1 MAKKLQAYKMKQ
13 AALGNEFFEFFKK
26 LAANNNKEWF
36 DVNRKNYELHVK
48 IPFEKLVQS
57 LLEELSKS
65 NKELSLLKPSDCI
78 FRINRDIRFS
88 NDKTPYKL
96 NRSAAISNGGKK
108 NMDFAGFYFEIG
120 PGECA
125 MYAGL
130 YMPSKENVEKIR
142 EHIVQNK
149 TQFLKILNE
158 PGFVKKFGQLQG
170 KGQKRLAP
178 QWKEHA
184 TELPVLFQTQFYIS
198 HQFSPE
204 NAMNTDLLE
213 LLLDLNKSAAALNDF
228 LNKAIQ

>member
-1 MAKKLQAYKMKQ
+1 MKQ
-13 AALGNEFFEFFKK
+13 AVLDTKFFEFFKK
-26 LAANNNKEWF
+26 LAPNNNKEWF
-36 DVNRKNYELHVK
+36 DEHRKEYEQHVK
-48 IPFEKLVQS
+48 IPFENLVRV

-65 NKELSLLKPSDCI
+65 NKELSLLKPADCI

-96 NRSAAISNGGKK
+96 NRSAAISTGGKK

-142 EHIVQNK
+142 EYIIRHK
-149 TQFLKILNE
+149 TQFLNIINA
-158 PGFVKKFGQLQG
+158 PDFVKKFGQLQG
-170 KGQKRLAP
+170 KAQKRLAP

-198 HQFSPE
+198 HPFGPE
-204 NAMNTDLLE
+204 SVMNKDVVEYLLE
-213 LLLDLNKSAAALNDF
+213 LNKSAAPLIDF